1 MPDPTFGLIGGGVAS
16 GIGALFGGGAERAAA
31 QEQARLTREAL
42 NLQRQI
48 YGETQE
54 NLRPY
59 REAGTDVGL
68 PGLLALA
75 SPEGR
80 TDFLNQYYESPEFQ
94 TLEQQGRGSVLA
106 QAAASGELGGSATG
120 NQLRRIAPTL
130 GLQALNQQQ
139 QRFGQLAGI
148 GQGAATQTGQFGA
161 QFGQSASGLLQNIGA
176 LQGQAAGAI
185 PGAFG
190 SAFGQVGGFAL
201 GRGIEGLF

>member
-42 NLQRQI
+42 NLQKQI
-48 YGETQE
+48 YGETKE
-54 NLRPY
+54 SLAPY
-59 REAGTDVGL
+59 LEAGTEVGL
-68 PGLLALA
+68 PGLLSLV

-80 TDFLNQYYESPEFQ
+80 TDFLNQYYQSPEFQ

-106 QAAASGELGGSATG
+106 SAAATGELGGSATQ

-148 GQGAATQTGQFGA
+148 GQSAATQTGQFGA

-190 SAFGQVGGFAL
+190 TAFGQVGGFAL

>member
-42 NLQRQI
+42 NLQRDI
-48 YGETQE
+48 YGRTRED
-54 NLRPY
+54 LRPY
-59 REAGTDVGL
+59 LEAGTQVGL
-68 PGLLALA
+68 PGLLSLV

-80 TDFLNQYYESPEFQ
+80 SQFLNQYYESPEFQ

-106 QAAASGELGGSATG
+106 QAAATGELGGSATG

-130 GLQALNQQQ
+130 GLQALSQQQ

-161 QFGQSASGLLQNIGA
+161 QFGQSAAGLLQNIGA
-176 LQGQAAGAI
+176 LQGQARGAI

-190 SAFGQVGGFAL
+190 SAFGQAGGFAL
-201 GRGIEGLF
+201 GRGLEGLF